1 MFEFGIEIEAWQW
14 ALLALG
20 AFIVGVS
27 KTGIPGLGILPVP
40 LMAFVLPAK
49 ASVGFLLPLLIF
61 ADIFSAGYY
70 RRHAQWGHIA
80 RLMPWTLCG
89 IVTGYF
95 AMGKVSDDQ
104 LKPVIGVIV
113 LVMLALRFINDMRK
127 NGDGESNALG
137 KFIFIAVLGFTAG
150 LTTMMANAAGPIMVI
165 YLLAV
170 GLPKTEFVGTSAWF
184 FFIVNWVKVPFSA
197 KLSLITAESLKL
209 DLTLFPFIV
218 VGAVTGILLLKRIP
232 QKVFRILVLVLATAA
247 AVKLIL

>member
-1 MFEFGIEIEAWQW
+1 MFEFGFEIEVWQW
-14 ALLALG
+14 ALLALS

-40 LMAFVLPAK
+40 LFALVLPAK
-49 ASVGFLLPLLIF
+49 ASVGLLLPLLIF

-80 RLMPWTLCG
+80 RLMPWTLAG

-104 LKPVIGVIV
+104 LKPVIGIIV
-113 LVMLALRFINDMRK
+113 LVMLALRYISDMRK
-127 NGDGESNALG
+127 NGGGEGNALG
-137 KFIFIAVLGFTAG
+137 KFVFIAALGFTAG

-165 YLLAV
+165 YLLTA

-197 KLSLITAESLKL
+197 KLALISVESLKL

-218 VGAVTGILLLKRIP
+218 VGAVVGIVLLKRIP
-232 QKVFRILVLVLATAA
+232 QKVFRVLVLVLATAA
-247 AVKLIL
+247 AVKLIF

>member
-1 MFEFGIEIEAWQW
+1 MFEFGFEITAWQW
-14 ALLALG
+14 ALLALS

-40 LMAFVLPAK
+40 LLAIVLPAK
-49 ASVGFLLPLLIF
+49 ASVGLLLPLLIF

-70 RRHAQWGHIA
+70 RRHAQWAHIA
-80 RLMPWTLCG
+80 KLMPWTLAG

-113 LVMLALRFINDMRK
+113 LAMLAMRWINDTWKDR
-127 NGDGESNALG
+127 DSQSNAFG
-137 KFIFIAVLGFTAG
+137 KFVFIAFLGFTAG
-150 LTTMMANAAGPIMVI
+150 LTTMMANAAGPVMVI
-165 YLLAV
+165 YLLTA

-197 KLSLITAESLKL
+197 KLDLISAESLKL

-218 VGAVTGILLLKRIP
+218 VGAVVGIVLLKRIP
-232 QKVFRILVLVLATAA
+232 QKMFRVLVLVLATAA
-247 AVKLIL
+247 AMKLVF